1 MQNQEKQQKTK
12 AVTAGIGHVGSIA
25 NENSGLDNL
34 RQRKESAVP
43 LVSGQRR
50 QVEQEKKGG
59 LTVSDILLIAI
70 LLAAGAVL
78 KFFVGS
84 LFSVGMKPNFIIAM
98 YCLAI
103 LLIKPKFSY
112 AFIIGI
118 LAGVVCQFFPGTPY
132 VNLVSEPVGAVVM
145 ALLMQVPFLQIKR
158 LNLRPIVATFLST
171 LASGFVFILLL
182 YFAFYSGVNVE
193 PMPLPVFLAIIFGT
207 ATINAIMVQILYL
220 PLKLVMG
227 GKNRA

>member
-1 MQNQEKQQKTK
+1 MQNQHEQRKDGAIIAGGTK
-12 AVTAGIGHVGSIA
+12 VESVVNGNLNG
-25 NENSGLDNL
+25 L
-34 RQRKESAVP
+34 RQTGETAIP
-43 LVSGQRR
+43 LANGQRR
-50 QVEQEKKGG
+50 QVKQEKKSG
-59 LTVSDILLIAI
+59 LTVSDILLVGI

-84 LFSVGMKPNFIIAM
+84 FFSVGMKPNFIIAM

-103 LLIKPKFSY
+103 LLIKPRLPY
-112 AFIIGI
+112 ALIIGA

-132 VNLVSEPVGAVVM
+132 VNLVSEPIGALVM
-145 ALLMQVPFLQIKR
+145 ALLMHVPFLQLKR
-158 LNLRPIVATFLST
+158 LNLRPVVATFLST

-182 YFAFYSGVNVE
+182 YLAFYSGVNVE